1 MKQNTTP
8 TLLIKIKMPF
18 ENITRIEFIFK
29 KEVSEYAN
37 TLLHKIYD
45 SNIPVTEQNDADF
58 VVGVELT
65 AEETMRLCAGEVFM
79 DTRIVLT
86 GGYIPETSI
95 AKINVNET
103 LFRQV
108 YQSD

>member
-1 MKQNTTP
+1 MKRGTTP
-8 TLLIKIKMPF
+8 TLPIKIKMPF

-29 KEVSEYAN
+29 KDASEYAN

-45 SNIPVTEQNDADF
+45 GNIPVSEQNETDF
-58 VVGVELT
+58 VVDVKLT
-65 AEETMRLCAGEVFM
+65 AEETMRLCVGEIYM

-86 GGYIPETSI
+86 GDFIPETKL